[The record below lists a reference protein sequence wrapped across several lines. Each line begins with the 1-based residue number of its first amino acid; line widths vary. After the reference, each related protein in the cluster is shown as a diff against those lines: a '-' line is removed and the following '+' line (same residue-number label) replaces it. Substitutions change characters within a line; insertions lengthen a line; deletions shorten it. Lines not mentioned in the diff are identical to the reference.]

1 MRGRTL
7 ASVVI
12 LSGVLAQPA
21 YVAAQVDSPT
31 TNDTN
36 VDRRDEN
43 DNWGWLGLLGLIG
56 LAGLRRRERGNDRV
70 DVRTSSRTT

>member
-1 MRGRTL
+1 MCGRTL
-7 ASVVI
+7 ASVLI
-12 LSGVLAQPA
+12 LAGVLAQPT

-31 TNDTN
+31 TNDMN
-36 VDRRDEN
+36 VDRDDK

-56 LAGLRRRERGNDRV
+56 LAGLRRRDRGNDRV